1 MKLSKIGEFGLINDV
16 IAPEFK
22 TLVKKNFQ
30 GIGDDCSIIPV
41 NEKVSHIFTT
51 DMLVEKTHFLR
62 DKITPYQ
69 LGFKSL
75 AVNLSDIAAMGG
87 KPTASY
93 LSVGFPEDIEVEWV
107 EEFLKGYKSLSEKE
121 NVPLL
126 GGDTTGSKN
135 EIVINVGVEGEIE
148 TSRLK
153 YRSSAKKDDIICVS
167 GFLGDSSAGLQCILN
182 NIPENASTKRL
193 YDQHLTP
200 YPHVAEGQWLA
211 QFNSVHAMIDVSD
224 GIGSDLKHILKASGK
239 AAVVEIESIPISEEL
254 KDVCRNNDW
263 NPYELA
269 VSGGEDYVLLFT
281 VDPRE
286 YDKLAESF
294 QQFFSKPIYPI
305 GMIAEGKPK
314 IQFRNYGKENP
325 DLNKG
330 YSHFFEK

>member
-22 TLVKKNFQ
+22 KLVKKNLQ
-30 GIGDDCSIIPV
+30 GIGDDCSIVPV

-62 DKITPYQ
+62 DKISPYQ

-87 KPTASY
+87 TPTASY
-93 LSVGFPEDIEVEWV
+93 LSVGFTNDVEVEWV
-107 EEFLKGYKSLSEKE
+107 EEFLKGYKYLSEKE
-121 NVPLL
+121 SVPLL
-126 GGDTTGSKN
+126 GGDTTRSEN

-153 YRSSAKKDDIICVS
+153 YRSMAQKGDVICVS
-167 GFLGDSSAGLQCILN
+167 GFLGDSAAGLQCILN
-182 NIPENASTKRL
+182 NIPEDESTRRL

-200 YPHVAEGQWLA
+200 YPHIAEGRWLA
-211 QFNSVHAMIDVSD
+211 EFNGVNAMIDVSD
-224 GIGSDLKHILKASGK
+224 GIGSDLTHILKASGK
-239 AAVVEIESIPISEEL
+239 GAVVDIETIPLSDEL
-254 KDVCRNNDW
+254 ANICRENDW

-281 VDPRE
+281 VDPGE
-286 YDKLAESF
+286 YEKLAEGF
-294 QQFFSKPIYPI
+294 KQFFSKPVSPI
-305 GMIAEGKPK
+305 GRITEGDSQ
-314 IQFRNYGKENP
+314 IQFRHYGKEIA